1 MLEICNLTKRFQGI
15 TAVDN
20 VSFTIRPGEIL
31 GYIGPN
37 GAGKST
43 TVKMIVGLLE
53 PSDGQI
59 LFDGRSVVDDLPAFQ
74 RRLGYVPEEPNLY
87 PHLSGL
93 EYLQLVGRL
102 RGLQRKVLDPK
113 SEEFLRVFSLWDDR
127 HCALS
132 SYSKGMRQKVLLSA
146 GLLHNPDLLIL
157 DEPLSGLDVT
167 TALVL
172 RELLQNLSAQ
182 GKMIFYCSHVLEV
195 LEKVCSSVLILSKG
209 RVVAHDTLDRLREMM
224 HQPSLEGIFAQLT
237 RDENHPAVANRIVE
251 AMRI

>member
-1 MLEICNLTKRFQGI
+1 
-15 TAVDN
+15 
-20 VSFTIRPGEIL
+20 
-31 GYIGPN
+31 
-37 GAGKST
+37 
-43 TVKMIVGLLE
+43 
-53 PSDGQI
+53 
-59 LFDGRSVVDDLPAFQ
+59 
-74 RRLGYVPEEPNLY
+74 
-87 PHLSGL
+87 
-93 EYLQLVGRL
+93 
-102 RGLQRKVLDPK
+102 
-113 SEEFLRVFSLWDDR
+113 
-127 HCALS
+127 
-132 SYSKGMRQKVLLSA
+132 MRQKVLLSA

-209 RVVAHDTLDRLREMM
+209 HVVAHDTLGRLREMM

-251 AMRI
+251 AMRV